1 VDFHADAGV
10 FVVCSIY
17 SSDLTIQDFHPDVS
31 GFGIG
36 VVCSSVVCSSV
47 VCSSVVCSSVVC
59 SSVVCSIHSGYYYI
73 AAAIVS
79 GL

>member
-1 VDFHADAGV
+1 MDFHADAGV

-17 SSDLTIQDFHPDVS
+17 RSDLTIQDFHPDVT

-36 VVCSSVVCSSV
+36 VVCSI
-47 VCSSVVCSSVVC
+47 
-59 SSVVCSIHSGYYYI
+59 VVCSIHSGYYYI